1 MSLIHDKQHMAGLVV
16 SVSLR
21 TTLPASVRL
30 RYCVGSRDKNL
41 KNTCIPS
48 KMASIH
54 RLIFIKLEG
63 FTSLLF

>member
-1 MSLIHDKQHMAGLVV
+1 MSLIHDKRHMAGLVV

-30 RYCVGSRDKNL
+30 RYCVGSRGKNL

-48 KMASIH
+48 KMAPIH
-54 RLIFIKLEG
+54 RLH
-63 FTSLLF
+63 

>member
-30 RYCVGSRDKNL
+30 RYCVGSRGKYLNNVMYNNMMTQTIVNL
-41 KNTCIPS
+41 V
-48 KMASIH
+48 
-54 RLIFIKLEG
+54 
-63 FTSLLF
+63 LLLSRAL

>member
-1 MSLIHDKQHMAGLVV
+1 MSLIHDKRHMAGVVV

-21 TTLPASVRL
+21 MTLPASVRL
-30 RYCVGSRDKNL
+30 RYCVSSRGKYLN
-41 KNTCIPS
+41 NTCIPS
-48 KMASIH
+48 KMAPIH